1 MYGFCKFQKHCP
13 KQHIE
18 VICPNYKYCDNN
30 GCVKRHR
37 KKFKYYERNGNYRFE
52 NCAYS
57 HEKEGNNLK
66 IEVLSNQVAVLKLEI
81 EEIIKTSN
89 DKLETERKLNSDQ
102 FTKLINT
109 IADLALKIKLIEDN
123 GTVTEIHKEA
133 MVDNMNEKVDEGKL
147 NNNTKKVKEVSSTT
161 VNKEDFKCDKCNFK
175 SNKEITLSK
184 HINTKHAQK
193 GLEDATK
200 HTACN
205 SLEFE
210 CTLCKDRFN
219 TRNDLD
225 RHKAEHIEEIE
236 NIDIESLTNG
246 HDMFECNLC
255 SFESGHEDTVKEH
268 LIQHVNS
275 PKDESGY

>member
-1 MYGFCKFQKHCP
+1 
-13 KQHIE
+13 
-18 VICPNYKYCDNN
+18 
-30 GCVKRHR
+30 
-37 KKFKYYERNGNYRFE
+37 
-52 NCAYS
+52 
-57 HEKEGNNLK
+57 
-66 IEVLSNQVAVLKLEI
+66 
-81 EEIIKTSN
+81 
-89 DKLETERKLNSDQ
+89 
-102 FTKLINT
+102 
-109 IADLALKIKLIEDN
+109 
-123 GTVTEIHKEA
+123 
-133 MVDNMNEKVDEGKL
+133 MNKKVDKGKL

-161 VNKEDFKCDKCNFK
+161 VNKEGFKCDKCNFK

-200 HTACN
+200 HIACN

-236 NIDIESLTNG
+236 NIDIESLTHG

-255 SFESGHEDTVKEH
+255 SFESGHEDSVKEH
-268 LIQHVNS
+268 LIQHINS
-275 PKDESGY
+275 PKDESGYEGSVNEHTIEHGNATIAVNINKDAT